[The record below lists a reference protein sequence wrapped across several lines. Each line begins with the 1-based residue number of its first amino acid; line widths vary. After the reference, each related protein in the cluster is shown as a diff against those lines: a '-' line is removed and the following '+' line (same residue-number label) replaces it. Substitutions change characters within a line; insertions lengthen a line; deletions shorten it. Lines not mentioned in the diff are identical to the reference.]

1 MGPVTLTFIARVPQ
15 HGVDDFLKY
24 ERSIIPVLIEH
35 GGLIERRLRSVDER
49 VEIKVVR
56 FPSQEAYEELARDY
70 RCRAAEPLLESSE
83 ATVEVFAVQEVDWDT
98 LVPSGAAQ
106 RPDGYI

>member
-1 MGPVTLTFIARVPQ
+1 MGPVTLTFVARVPH

-24 ERSIIPVLIEH
+24 ERHIIPVVIEH

-56 FPSQEAYEELARDY
+56 FPSQDAYEALARDY
-70 RCRAAEPLLESSE
+70 RCLAAQPLLESSE
-83 ATVEVFAVQEVDWDT
+83 ATVEVFAVQDLDWYA
-98 LVPSGAAQ
+98 LVPSGAAE
-106 RPDGYI
+106 RTDGYV